1 MNSMT
6 AYADHETAQGPYA
19 LRWEIRSVNSRY
31 LDLIL
36 RLPEN
41 LRFLEPDIRRLLGDT
56 FKRGKLECNL
66 KLEPAPDAS
75 FAFEL
80 NEPLVHAVIAAIG
93 QISPL
98 LADPAQVSPL
108 DIAKWPGALREPES
122 NREELAKAALQCLG
136 ATCEKL
142 ADARRREG
150 QKLAA
155 FIQQRRQLLE
165 QQVEE
170 ARKHL
175 PEALET
181 LRTKITSRLQELSAE
196 PDPNRLEQE
205 LVYLAQKLDV
215 AEELDRLQAHLSEID
230 RLLKA
235 DQPIGRRLDFL
246 CQEMNREAN
255 TLASKAAS
263 TDLTQC
269 SIEMKVLI
277 EQIREQVQNI
287 E

>member
-41 LRFLEPDIRRLLGDT
+41 LRFLEPDIRRLLGET

-75 FAFEL
+75 FEFEL
-80 NEPLVHAVIAAIG
+80 NKPLVNAVVAAIG

-98 LADPAQVSPL
+98 LTDPAQVSPL
-108 DIAKWPGALREPES
+108 DIAKWPGAIREPES
-122 NREELAKAALQCLG
+122 NWEGLAKTALECLRS
-136 ATCEKL
+136 TCEKL
-142 ADARRREG
+142 VEARQREG

-165 QQVEE
+165 QQVRE
-170 ARKHL
+170 ARKRL
-175 PEALET
+175 PEALEA
-181 LRTKITSRLQELSAE
+181 LRTKITSKLQELSAE

-230 RLLKA
+230 RLIKA

-263 TDLTQC
+263 TNLTQC